1 VLVFTKYKYNMNTRL
16 GLNEIK
22 RLLHKAQELTE
33 TLLEAQ
39 PKPTPGKPP
48 EPRRSQ
54 RFERAIWNMWDELK
68 PLLEF
73 TVADVRKRAV
83 KKAGAYPAF
92 FAQRSDSSYSSI
104 LSRWAKTGDL
114 EIVEQ
119 GKGRRPTK
127 YKVPN

>member
-1 VLVFTKYKYNMNTRL
+1 MNARL
-16 GLNEIK
+16 ELKEIK
-22 RLLHKAQELTE
+22 RLLDKAQELTE

-54 RFERAIWNMWDELK
+54 RFERGIRNVWEELK
-68 PLLEF
+68 PLEHF
-73 TVADVRKRAV
+73 TVADVRKRVV
-83 KKAGAYPAF
+83 KNAGAYPAF
-92 FAQRSDSSYSSI
+92 FVQRSDSSYSSI
-104 LSRWAKTGDL
+104 LSRWAKAEFLD
-114 EIVEQ
+114 IIEQ

>member
-1 VLVFTKYKYNMNTRL
+1 MNTRF

-39 PKPTPGKPP
+39 PKPTSEKPP
-48 EPRRSQ
+48 EPRRSRQSQ
-54 RFERAIWNMWDELK
+54 RFDRAVWVVREELK
-68 PLLEF
+68 SLSQF
-73 TVADVRKRAV
+73 TVADVRKRVV
-83 KKAGAYPAF
+83 KNAGAYPAF
-92 FAQRSDSSYSSI
+92 FAQRSDSSYSST